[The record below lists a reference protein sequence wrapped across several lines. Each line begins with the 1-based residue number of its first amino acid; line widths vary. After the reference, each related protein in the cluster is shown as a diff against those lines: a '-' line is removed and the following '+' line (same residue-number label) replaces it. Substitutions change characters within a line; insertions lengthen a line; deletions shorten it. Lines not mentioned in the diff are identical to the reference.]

1 MLKDF
6 KASKMFT
13 MLRNGCAVAEIARR
27 LTVSEKTIRSYRD
40 RGLLPSQIERVPR
53 THRTRVDPLEAFWPE
68 VEVLLKSDARLK
80 PITVLGWLQQK
91 YNLPESD
98 PSEHAV
104 PDSLRRTL
112 ERRVHKWK
120 IQHDVQQE
128 VVLPQVHLPGDVI
141 AFDFV
146 DLNVLGVTLNGQQ
159 FDHKLFHATLTY
171 SNWQHIHLCYSES
184 FQALATGL
192 QDALHLI
199 GGVPRRVRSDSLTA
213 AVNNLS
219 SEKEFSKQYQ
229 GLLNHYGL
237 KGHRINVGKPQ
248 ENGDVESANGHLKTA
263 IDQALRLRGNRDFED
278 VNAYREFVKSVVAQ
292 RNKKRTAKLREE
304 VDHFN
309 PLPQQRMATYTS
321 LEIHVKS
328 DCIVNIKRN
337 QYSVNSKYRDRKL
350 DVRIH
355 QDSIE
360 LWYQGERMEVMPR
373 LAGRGKELI
382 DFRHVID
389 SLKRKPGAFANYR
402 YQSHLYPTTRFR
414 LAYDTLRQNTSETSA
429 VKQYLEIL
437 HAAKHEGLD
446 TVDEILQSL
455 LTSGGE
461 MTAAAVLA
469 LIASGQQLP
478 SPMDMDIPPPD
489 LTQFDDLLLNKDGYD
504 DQETSSETRSL
515 DSSIS
520 CSEGIEQQLEDYDV
534 QLGLAPTTEGP
545 ASADDASA
553 AHASSRA
560 GSSGSV
566 VALAVLDGTNEQ
578 RVRDSQPESGSS
590 LDAELAITRG
600 QNVGTISMVAVAA
613 ACHSE
618 VRSSAQRSILGSPGE
633 RVDFRQSRLGE
644 NNVTGGLGGPTSS
657 SRSLGA
663 VHHVPNVG
671 AGTSP
676 GKTRSTD
683 GTLDQEAQQ
692 VRSTDHRRSWICA
705 TESRR
710 DGSIVHSAIG
720 ALRARKC
727 TLEFES
733 SVQQMGTDLQRSDD
747 DGCCRRPFDPSL
759 SDHRVIEDQ
768 KLPTGRSSIQINST
782 DNWHQ
787 RYQTVEIKMTEPRN
801 SNCR

>member
-13 MLRNGCAVAEIARR
+13 LLRNGCAVAEIARR
-27 LTVSEKTIRSYRD
+27 LTVSEKTIRTYRD
-40 RGLLPSQIERVPR
+40 RDLLPSQVERAPR

-68 VEVLLKSDARLK
+68 IEALLKSDPQLK

-91 YNLPESD
+91 HNLPESD
-98 PSEHAV
+98 PSEQVV

-112 ERRVHKWK
+112 ERRIHKWK

-184 FQALATGL
+184 FQALSTGL

-199 GGVPRRVRSDSLTA
+199 GGVPRRVRSDSLSA

-219 SEKEFSKQYQ
+219 SDKEFAKQYQ

-278 VNAYREFVKSVVAQ
+278 VNVYREFVQSVVAQ
-292 RNKKRTAKLREE
+292 RNKKRTAKLCEE
-304 VDHFN
+304 VEHFT
-309 PLPQQRMATYTS
+309 PLPQQRMVTYTS
-321 LEIHVKS
+321 LQVHVKS
-328 DCIVNIKRN
+328 DCVVNIKRN

-355 QDSIE
+355 QDTIE

-373 LAGRGKELI
+373 LTGRGKELI

-389 SLKRKPGAFANYR
+389 SLVRKPGAFANYR
-402 YQSHLYPTTRFR
+402 YQSHMYPTTRFR
-414 LAYDTLRQNTSETSA
+414 LAYDTLRQNTSEASA

-461 MTAAAVLA
+461 MTAAVVLA
-469 LIASGQQLP
+469 LIASRQQLP

-489 LTQFDDLLLNKDGYD
+489 LTQFDDLLLDKDAYD
-504 DQETSSETRSL
+504 DQEVSSETRSL

-520 CSEGIEQQLEDYDV
+520 CSEGIEPRLDDYDA
-534 QLGLAPTTEGP
+534 QLRLSPTTEGP
-545 ASADDASA
+545 ASADDAPV
-553 AHASSRA
+553 AHSSSRT
-560 GSSGSV
+560 GSSRSV
-566 VALAVLDGTNEQ
+566 VALAVPNGTDEQ
-578 RVRDSQPESGSS
+578 RVRVSQPESGSP
-590 LDAELAITRG
+590 LDAKLAITRG

-618 VRSSAQRSILGSPGE
+618 VRSSAQRIVLGSTGE
-633 RVDFRQSRLGE
+633 RADIRESRIRE
-644 NNVTGGLGGPTSS
+644 NHVAFGFGGSTSS
-657 SRSLGA
+657 SRSLGT
-663 VHHVPNVG
+663 VHHMPNVG
-671 AGTSP
+671 SGTSP
-676 GKTRSTD
+676 GKTRSTA
-683 GTLDQEAQQ
+683 GTSDQEAEQ
-692 VRSTDHRRSWICA
+692 VRSAGHRRSGLCA

-720 ALRARKC
+720 ALRTRKC

-733 SVQQMGTDLQRSDD
+733 SIQQMGTDLQGSDD
-747 DGCCRRPFDPSL
+747 NGSSCRPSHPSL
-759 SDHRVIEDQ
+759 SDHRVTEDQ
-768 KLPTGRSSIQINST
+768 KLSTGRGPIQINST
-782 DNWHQ
+782 VNRQ
-787 RYQTVEIKMTEPRN
+787 QGYKKTVIEPTEAREF
-801 SNCR
+801 